1 LANTPI
7 PNPSGWIS
15 LLARLGIQ
23 RIGSFFLGEVVVP
36 VAIVD
41 AGSVQFSAQT
51 VAPNMGVP
59 ASAGEVVN
67 PGAGAVMADTGAL
80 PAGTYTFTVWGGG
93 NAAHIF
99 RIQRRDAANA
109 ADVWSAL
116 VASGLVPSVWQFR
129 ITLAANERVRCVSAG
144 VVGTIQ
150 NLIFVT
156 AG

>member
-1 LANTPI
+1 MANVPI
-7 PNPSGWIS
+7 PNPGWLS
-15 LLARLGIQ
+15 LLTRLGIQ
-23 RIGSFFLGEVVVP
+23 RFGAFFLGEVVVP
-36 VAIVD
+36 VAVVD
-41 AGSVQFSAQT
+41 ASAVTIASVSTPQNVGT
-51 VAPNMGVP
+51 P

-80 PAGTYTFTVWGGG
+80 AAGTYTFTVWGGG
-93 NAAHIF
+93 NATHIF

-109 ADVWSAL
+109 ADIWSAI

-144 VVGTIQ
+144 VAGTIQ